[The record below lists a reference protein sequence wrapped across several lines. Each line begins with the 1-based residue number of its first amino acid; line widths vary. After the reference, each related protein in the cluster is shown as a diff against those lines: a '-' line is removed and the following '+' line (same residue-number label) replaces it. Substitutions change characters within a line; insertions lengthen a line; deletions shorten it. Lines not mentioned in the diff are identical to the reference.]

1 MITIYHNPRCNKSR
15 ACCLMLEDLNLNLN
29 KINYTKELFTEHT
42 LSEVIRLLKIKPIEL
57 VRKNER
63 EWKDHY
69 KGKELSNTEVIKAM
83 VRYPKLIERPIVINE
98 RKGIIGRPPEKVL
111 SLFT

>member
-1 MITIYHNPRCNKSR
+1 MITIYHNPRFNKSR
-15 ACCLMLEDLNLNLN
+15 ACCSMLEDLNLNPN
-29 KINYTKELFTEHT
+29 KINYTKEPFTEHT

-83 VRYPKLIERPIVINE
+83 VRYPKLIERPIVVNG
-98 RKGIIGRPPEKVL
+98 KKAAIGRPMEAVQAIL
-111 SLFT
+111 

>member
-15 ACCLMLEDLNLNLN
+15 ACCSMLEDLNLNPN
-29 KINYTKELFTEHT
+29 KINYTKEPFTEHT
-42 LSEVIRLLKIKPIEL
+42 LSEVIRLLNIKPIEL

-69 KGKELSNTEVIKAM
+69 K
-83 VRYPKLIERPIVINE
+83 
-98 RKGIIGRPPEKVL
+98 
-111 SLFT
+111 